1 VYMKNPNADA
11 QAEPAK
17 EIEYDDVPAS
27 MMSPMAVLAIGLF
40 VIGFANAAIVTI
52 LLDIFP
58 M

>member
-1 VYMKNPNADA
+1 MKNPDADT
-11 QAEPAK
+11 QGETAK
-17 EIEYDDVPAS
+17 DIEYDDVSFS